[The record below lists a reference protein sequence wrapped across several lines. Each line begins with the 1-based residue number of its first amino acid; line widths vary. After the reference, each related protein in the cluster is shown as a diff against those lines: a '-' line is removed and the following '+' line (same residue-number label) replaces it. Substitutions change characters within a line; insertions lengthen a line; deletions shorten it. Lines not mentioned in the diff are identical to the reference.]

1 MNKIG
6 PSLMCADL
14 GRLAENIKE
23 MDEAGVDFY
32 HLDVMDGL
40 FVPNFT
46 LGPDFIRTVRKL
58 TDKPLDTH
66 LMIKQPERFI
76 DLFAD
81 CGSDMISIHAEAT
94 DNLQGALA
102 RIKNKGLKAG
112 VAINPAT
119 PLDVLDYVYDVTDYV
134 VVMTVNPGFAGQK
147 FITAVYDKIARLH
160 ETITRNKFNIEIEVD
175 GNIGA
180 STIPAC
186 KENGATMY
194 VCGTSAVFKK
204 EGTLRENVER
214 TRNLLDAH
222 AAVNTAP
229 SEKRKSAG
237 IYG

>member
-14 GRLAENIKE
+14 GHLAENIRE
-23 MDEAGVDFY
+23 MDKAGVDFY

-46 LGPDFIRTVRKL
+46 LGPDFIKTVRKL

-66 LMIKQPERFI
+66 LMIRNPERYI
-76 DLFAD
+76 DLFAG
-81 CGSDMISIHAEAT
+81 CGSDMISVHAEAT
-94 DNLQGALA
+94 DNLQGALVK
-102 RIKNKGLKAG
+102 IKNAGLKAG

-147 FITAVYDKIARLH
+147 FIPAVYEKIARLH
-160 ETITRNKFNIEIEVD
+160 EKIEQNHFDIEIEVD

-180 STIPAC
+180 GTIPAC
-186 KENGATMY
+186 KQNGATMY

-204 EGTLRENVER
+204 EGTLGENVAR
-214 TRNLLDAH
+214 TRQLLETEMTELSH
-222 AAVNTAP
+222 
-229 SEKRKSAG
+229 
-237 IYG
+237 